1 MTLASCSFQT
11 YRARSPK
18 YIFKVVPNVYLKIDK
33 KTERITT
40 IEVVQGPKTQYLFH
54 SAPLRFEPPRQMLTS
69 TGVIFSK
76 KAKIIKDLKFL
87 AIFIYLKSR

>member
-1 MTLASCSFQT
+1 MLLLVCLQILELTRQISAFHFRLSGLREAQRILERLDLKNRLASQI
-11 YRARSPK
+11 RMQ
-18 YIFKVVPNVYLKIDK
+18 LKAVK
-33 KTERITT
+33 
-40 IEVVQGPKTQYLFH
+40 
-54 SAPLRFEPPRQMLTS
+54 SLRFEPPRQMLTS